1 MFDEDNKIIVKV
13 FLKSWIHNDTEV
25 FIELSNK
32 SIKKIINLFNRKYS
46 EPSTEDLDRILYD
59 ELKDKVNMDNYTIY
73 GVEAI

>member
-1 MFDEDNKIIVKV
+1 MFDEDNKIIVRV